1 MKIYSYSLNIAM
13 FKFHAEE
20 KMAVRAKDAKEHLS
34 WDTLYILDFLLLIGM
49 FTTKEPRV
57 ACDHVIRKKK
67 CWVIEISV
75 SLESVKTFSVT

>member
-57 ACDHVIRKKK
+57 ACVALNDHVIRKKGAGLLK
-67 CWVIEISV
+67 FPYLWNP
-75 SLESVKTFSVT
+75 